1 MFRALRSRNFA
12 LLLAGSFAANVGIWM
27 QSVALGWL
35 IYSLTS
41 SASWLGRIGFAQ
53 SLPTLVFGFVGAALI
68 EHLDRKRVM
77 AASALL
83 YAGSAFALAFLT
95 ITHLVEIWMVIALSF
110 VTGVATA
117 LYMPVFQASIPSLV
131 PPEDLMNAISLN
143 SLSFNVARVIG
154 PLVAGAVM
162 TAAGEGWCF
171 AANGMGFLVL
181 VATILAMRMPSRQT
195 GRTGPLG
202 RSLVAGL
209 DYARRHPVI
218 RAMLLL
224 CFTLSLFGFPFV
236 VLMPALAKDVLGQG
250 ADGFTHLFS
259 SVGAGAVVGGLG
271 LALAGDVRRK
281 GDLIVGCALAFGLLL
296 VVVANS
302 ASFVGAAVAFGF
314 VGAAMIICIA
324 SLNTLV
330 QMTVDE
336 NMRTRVMSMVT
347 VSLFG
352 LPTLGAWMLGA
363 IGDRIG
369 IPAALSLGG
378 GMVATA
384 AVAVFLFAPEV
395 REVGAKA

>member
-1 MFRALRSRNFA
+1 
-12 LLLAGSFAANVGIWM
+12 
-27 QSVALGWL
+27 
-35 IYSLTS
+35 
-41 SASWLGRIGFAQ
+41 
-53 SLPTLVFGFVGAALI
+53 
-68 EHLDRKRVM
+68 
-77 AASALL
+77 
-83 YAGSAFALAFLT
+83 
-95 ITHLVEIWMVIALSF
+95 
-110 VTGVATA
+110 
-117 LYMPVFQASIPSLV
+117 
-131 PPEDLMNAISLN
+131 MNAISLN
-143 SLSFNVARVIG
+143 SVSFNVARVIG
-154 PLVAGAVM
+154 PLVAGVVM

-171 AANGMGFLVL
+171 AANGLGFMVL
-181 VATILAMRMPSRQT
+181 VATILAMRMPRRQT
-195 GRTGPLG
+195 GRAGPLG

-250 ADGFTHLFS
+250 ADGFTRLFS

-296 VVVANS
+296 IVVANS
-302 ASFVGAAVAFGF
+302 ASFLGAAVTFGF
-314 VGAAMIICIA
+314 VGAAMIMCIA